1 MNKGKIVEELIK
13 YGEKLETK
21 EYFIILANLLA
32 SSYYK
37 YFTKGRIM
45 KVIKGGNYNS
55 TIMPLTSISSLDY
68 KSACYLNYQEQYT
81 IKIDQSSYILFDL
94 KGMARKVVI
103 NHQKLFLPLLP
114 LEEVLEILK
123 KSKTKIFQEELERF
137 KEITYLKSLI
147 YSYAAELLVTK
158 YTDKERLTRAGM
170 FQIAYHNLITFQ
182 NSSLLSFVESITR
195 K

>member
-55 TIMPLTSISSLDY
+55 TIDY

-81 IKIDQSSYILFDL
+81 FNIDQSSYILFDL

>member
-81 IKIDQSSYILFDL
+81 FNIDQSSYILFDL

-114 LEEVLEILK
+114 LEEVLEI
-123 KSKTKIFQEELERF
+123 

>member
-68 KSACYLNYQEQYT
+68 QEQYT
-81 IKIDQSSYILFDL
+81 FNIDQSSYILFDL